1 MVALLGPVASSSLEL
16 EVSAGNGA
24 LGRRRFGCLSDV
36 ALSGRPPGEE
46 GGGGGEGEERG
57 GGGEGEGR
65 RRLFR
70 PRPVFMFRALRGGGV
85 WCEKGEGGVV
95 QFVSH

>member
-46 GGGGGEGEERG
+46 EVAV
-57 GGGEGEGR
+57 GEGEGR